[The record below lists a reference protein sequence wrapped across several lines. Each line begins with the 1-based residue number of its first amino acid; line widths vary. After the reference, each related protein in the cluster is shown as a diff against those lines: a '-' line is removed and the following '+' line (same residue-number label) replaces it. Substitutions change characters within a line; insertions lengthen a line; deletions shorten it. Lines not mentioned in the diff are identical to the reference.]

1 MIPCLSQVC
10 TLAATVAED
19 FDGYA
24 DGACTAVELWLT
36 KVEEYLASGHTASEL
51 RQRAEDRGLALACA
65 AYQGGLLMA
74 REESRGEIESQLERR
89 LDLLAA
95 LGVPVLVVTPDC
107 LGPFSQGDLERA
119 AMSLAR
125 AGERASTRRV
135 RLALEFQARG
145 TFLTNIE
152 TAVAFTQSIGHPQ
165 VGICLDAFHYAV
177 GPSKSEDLKWLTRTN
192 LFHVQFS
199 DVADRPREL
208 AADTDRILPGE
219 GDFPLEP
226 VVRHLRSIGYDG
238 CVSLELPNPQFWP
251 IAPQQFGEIGLT
263 ALRMVLGQ
271 ASGGT
276 AEGVTGRQD
285 RRGGTASTE
294 GLG

>member
-10 TLAATVAED
+10 TLGATVEED
-19 FDGYA
+19 LDGYA

-36 KVEEYLASGHTASEL
+36 KVEEYLATGRTAAEL
-51 RQRAEDRGLALACA
+51 LQRAADRGLTLACA
-65 AYQGGLLMA
+65 AFQGGLLMG
-74 REESRGEIESQLERR
+74 REEARGEVLDQFERR

-95 LGVPVLVVTPDC
+95 LGVPVLVVTPDF
-107 LGPFSQGDLERA
+107 LGPFSQADLERA
-119 AMSLAR
+119 AAGLAE
-125 AGERASTRRV
+125 AGERARSRRV

-152 TAVAFTQSIGHPQ
+152 TAVAFTQSIGHRN

-177 GPSKSEDLKWLTRTN
+177 GPSKSEDLGWLTREN
-192 LFHVQFS
+192 LFHVQLS

-208 AADTDRILPGE
+208 ATDADRILPGE
-219 GDFPLEP
+219 GDFPLAP
-226 VVRHLRSIGYDG
+226 LVNHLRSIGYDG
-238 CVSLELPNPQFWP
+238 CVSLELLNPQFWP

-263 ALRMVLGQ
+263 ALRMALGQ

-276 AEGVTGRQD
+276 VPARKGERAG
-285 RRGGTASTE
+285 
-294 GLG
+294 